1 MTESSIPVITIDGPA
16 GSGKSTTAKLLA
28 EKLKFIYLDTG
39 AMYRAITY
47 YFLEHSINLKNP
59 EEVNQALLN
68 INLSI
73 YFNNEFEV
81 HINGKNI
88 NNKIRSTEVNDFV
101 SSVSKID
108 SVRKRMVKTQRL
120 FSENRNIVIE
130 GRDIGSYVFPDA
142 EFKFFLVADV
152 FERAKRRLKE
162 IKDDSSITI
171 NSLVKKLNKRDE
183 IDSSR
188 TISPLLK
195 AQDAIEIDTT
205 SLTVDEQVKELYNI
219 INK

>member
-1 MTESSIPVITIDGPA
+1 MIIAIDGPA